1 MVKKEDLKLILID
14 KSNIDYAIK
23 LENEIFP
30 EYNAKNNYFLSLKKD
45 SKCHYY
51 LIYDNNICVGITGI
65 YAYEK
70 DNINAWLG
78 FFGIKEEFRNKGYGK
93 FALELTEEYA
103 KDMGYKIMRLFTDR
117 LDNDLAINFYK
128 KYGYVF
134 EKYDSDEEFLKDEF
148 DVVIGSKS
156 ISDLKV
162 DVWGNRFINLTKQ
175 TMKQLYEED

>member
-1 MVKKEDLKLILID
+1 MVK
-14 KSNIDYAIK
+14 
-23 LENEIFP
+23 
-30 EYNAKNNYFLSLKKD
+30 
-45 SKCHYY
+45 
-51 LIYDNNICVGITGI
+51 
-65 YAYEK
+65 
-70 DNINAWLG
+70 
-78 FFGIKEEFRNKGYGK
+78 KEEFRNKGYGK

-134 EKYDSDEEFLKDEF
+134 EKYDSNEEFLKDEF

>member
-1 MVKKEDLKLILID
+1 ML
-14 KSNIDYAIK
+14 
-23 LENEIFP
+23 
-30 EYNAKNNYFLSLKKD
+30 KNNYILSLKKD

-103 KDMGYKIMRLFTDR
+103 KDMGYKIMRLFTDI
-117 LDNDLAINFYK
+117 LLLSV
-128 KYGYVF
+128 VF
-134 EKYDSDEEFLKDEF
+134 EPIE
-148 DVVIGSKS
+148 
-156 ISDLKV
+156 
-162 DVWGNRFINLTKQ
+162 FINELQ
-175 TMKQLYEED
+175 